1 MKLFNLFK
9 WIFNPDFYTFR
20 MGGGGAPT
28 QTTSYQTNIPE
39 YAQPYVEQMLGATQ
53 RQIYTGTTGPE
64 GQFQPT
70 GFQQFVPFGATYQMD
85 AQGKPIRDAQG
96 NLVYTN
102 TPTQQAQATVAPF
115 SPLQQQAM
123 MGLGSYVQ
131 PQQGSA
137 ASQIA
142 GDVAG
147 RSAAS
152 GYYSPLVAERFQLGR
167 PQQVY
172 SDSFTAPGVSRAYMS
187 PYMQN
192 VVNVQQREA
201 RRASEIARQQQQAQA
216 VGAGAFGGSRQAI
229 VEAER
234 QRNLA
239 QQLGDI
245 QAQGLQQ
252 AYGAGMGQ
260 FNAEQQAYLAAQQ
273 ANQQANLQAAIQNL
287 QAQQAAQQLQEQ
299 SRQFGA
305 GLGIQG
311 YGQTLQAAQLLGQ
324 QGAQE
329 FQQDM
334 AALQAKMQAGGME
347 QAQQQRVL
355 DQAIQNY
362 ATQQQYPL
370 MQLGVLSNML
380 RGLPMQATTTQAYQ
394 TQPSA
399 INQALGLA
407 GAGLGVYQQG
417 KTAGLFKK
425 GGEVKMAPGGVAT
438 GVQPGKLADMAEMM
452 RDEDLQ
458 KKMQDKE
465 TDPATKNIFQS
476 ETMRRQKLRGMA
488 GGGIVAFKKAGKVS
502 LPKDM
507 IDTSGEKDP
516 TAGRGIQTDAPDV
529 QGFGGLSPTTPGA
542 MAQYQ
547 EGVDEEQGPS
557 VSTLQQDLGVLSGRM
572 KELGEER
579 KASVPDI
586 MTKIAGEREQMGI
599 VDPTAGRQKE
609 LDERKARIDADA
621 KELAMSRLSQF
632 LIRWGQTPGSAMR
645 GAIEAGSEL
654 VANNITD
661 TKERK
666 KALDQLD
673 DAKAALNEAEYLRK
687 VGDMDKAQARIDKA
701 GKDFFDVAKDLAS
714 IKAQL
719 AIKQLDAETKREIQ
733 QLKNDLAVAKGQNK
747 TAVLQVADAYFK
759 AAIEQGAP
767 ANATTYETA
776 IKQAARDMPGVIS
789 AGIATGPRYAGVS
802 LEGDKLKTVDK
813 PGAEAR
819 VSEAKINA
827 QKQLT
832 KELRTLTATNP
843 AYQAAIKGKTKEEK
857 AAIRERFEQEIKNKP
872 AYDILR
878 EGASAAPAPAPTA
891 PTAPAAR
898 AIPKWDPQTQSWK

>member
-1 MKLFNLFK
+1 MIIKNKFNGYSGDGRRLY
-9 WIFNPDFYTFR
+9 P
-20 MGGGGAPT
+20 GGGGAPT

-53 RQIYTGTTGPE
+53 RQIYTGTTGPG

-172 SDSFTAPGVSRAYMS
+172 SDSFTAPGVSGAYMS

-273 ANQQANLQAAIQNL
+273 ANQQANLQAAIQNQ

-329 FQQDM
+329 FQQDL

-347 QAQQQRVL
+347 QAQQQRVI

-417 KTAGLFKK
+417 KTAGVFKK
-425 GGEVKMAPGGVAT
+425 GGEVKMAPGGIAT

-476 ETMRRQKLRGMA
+476 ETMRRQKIRGMA

-529 QGFGGLSPTTPGA
+529 QGFGGLSPTTSGA

-654 VANNITD
+654 VANSITD

-719 AIKQLDAETKREIQ
+719 AIKQMDAETKREIQ
-733 QLKNDLAVAKGQNK
+733 QLKNELAVTKGANK

-759 AAIEQGAP
+759 AAVEQGAP
-767 ANATTYETA
+767 ANATTYENA

-789 AGIATGPRYAGVS
+789 AGIATGPRYAEIPIKKQGVEADIS
-802 LEGDKLKTVDK
+802 RAETDRAKKVDDIVDK
-813 PGAEAR
+813 RFYEDKTR
-819 VSEAKINA
+819 REA
-827 QKQLT
+827 QKKDKAAGLST
-832 KELRTLTATNP
+832 NDPESATAKLRT
-843 AYQAAIKGKTKEEK
+843 K
-857 AAIRERFEQEIKNKP
+857 IREQVEKEIPKLGEAP
-872 AYDILR
+872 
-878 EGASAAPAPAPTA
+878 AAPAPKKEEPKKKD
-891 PTAPAAR
+891 AA
-898 AIPKWDPQTQSWK
+898 AGWGELKVK

>member
-1 MKLFNLFK
+1 MMIKNKFNGYSGDGRRLY
-9 WIFNPDFYTFR
+9 P
-20 MGGGGAPT
+20 GGGGAPT

-64 GQFQPT
+64 GKFTPT

-85 AQGKPIRDAQG
+85 AQGKPMRDAQG
-96 NLVYTN
+96 NLIYTN
-102 TPTQQAQATVAPF
+102 TPMQQAQATVAPF
-115 SPLQQQAM
+115 SPMQQQAM
-123 MGLGSYVQ
+123 AGLSAYVQ

-147 RSAAS
+147 RTAVG

-187 PYMQN
+187 PYMQD
-192 VVNVQQREA
+192 VVRAQQREA
-201 RRASEIARQQQQAQA
+201 RRAAEIARNQQQAQA
-216 VGAGAFGGSRQAI
+216 VGQGAYGGSRQAI

-239 QQLGDI
+239 TQLGDI

-417 KTAGLFKK
+417 RTAGLFKK
-425 GGEVKMAPGGVAT
+425 GGEVKLAPGGVAT
-438 GVQPGKLADMAEMM
+438 GVNPDKLADMAEMM

-458 KKMQDKE
+458 KKMQDRE
-465 TDPATKNIFQS
+465 TDPATKEIFQS

-488 GGGIVAFKKAGKVS
+488 GGGIVAFAKGKKVS

-547 EGVDEEQGPS
+547 EGMDEEQGPS
-557 VSTLQQDLGVLSGRM
+557 VSTLQQDLGILSGRM

-586 MTKIAGEREQMGI
+586 MTKMAGEREQMGI

-654 VANNITD
+654 VANSITD

-701 GKDFFDVAKDLAS
+701 GKDFFDVAKDLAG

-759 AAIEQGAP
+759 AAVEQGAP

-789 AGIATGPRYAGVS
+789 AGISAAPRHADVA
-802 LEGDKLKTVDK
+802 LAGDKLKTVDQ
-813 PGAEAR
+813 PGAGAR

-832 KELRTLTATNP
+832 KELRTLAATNP

-857 AAIRERFEQEIKNKP
+857 AAIREQFEQEIKNKP
-872 AYDILR
+872 AYAILR
-878 EGASAAPAPAPTA
+878 EGASAAPAPTPDAPA
-891 PTAPAAR
+891 APAAR